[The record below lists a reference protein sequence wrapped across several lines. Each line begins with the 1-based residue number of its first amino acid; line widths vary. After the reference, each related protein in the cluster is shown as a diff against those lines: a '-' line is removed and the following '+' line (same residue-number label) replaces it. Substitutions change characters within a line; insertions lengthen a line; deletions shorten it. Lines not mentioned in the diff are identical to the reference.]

1 MGKTADLRQ
10 GEHSWNKIVREPNSK
25 MMRSKTNSYR
35 GFNGQYTDLVIPS
48 HNGQKPG
55 SIMSGKENA
64 GFGKANGKKE
74 ESWRSGGEEETVKEE
89 EAIYSTIRTRF
100 NVKLNWLYSLV
111 AFTPDATFQSRIK
124 WTF

>member
-10 GEHSWNKIVREPNSK
+10 GQHSWNKIVREPNSK

-48 HNGQKPG
+48 QKPG
-55 SIMSGKENA
+55 SIMSGKEKS
-64 GFGKANGKKE
+64 GFGKANGKQE
-74 ESWRSGGEEETVKEE
+74 ESWRRDGEEETVKEE

-100 NVKLNWLYSLV
+100 NVKLN
-111 AFTPDATFQSRIK
+111 
-124 WTF
+124 